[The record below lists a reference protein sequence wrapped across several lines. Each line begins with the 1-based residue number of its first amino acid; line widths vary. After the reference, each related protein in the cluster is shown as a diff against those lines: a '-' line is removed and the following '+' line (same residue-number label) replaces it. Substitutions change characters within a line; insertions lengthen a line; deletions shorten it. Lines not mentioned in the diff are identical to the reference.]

1 MPSVP
6 RDDAMNEK
14 ELMTEWV
21 SSQRA
26 KYKIIDSWHDIPPD
40 EKAILKHHATT
51 PLYHYIREANE
62 RGLLKLSET
71 QGGKSGGLSGAPSQS
86 NPRHPIEGGSTAS
99 ATPSNPPARLD
110 TPFVGPASQGG
121 KGELPTCAQ
130 CHKEF
135 TPRFAGA
142 MLCFDCWKADHP
154 TKRR

>member
-1 MPSVP
+1 
-6 RDDAMNEK
+6 MNEK

-26 KYKIIDSWHDIPPD
+26 KYKIIDSWQDIPPD

-62 RGLLKLSET
+62 RGLLKLSQEN
-71 QGGKSGGLSGAPSQS
+71 QGGTGGRESGGIAPTVGKVATPAEVYPAAANPAPSS
-86 NPRHPIEGGSTAS
+86 NAS
-99 ATPSNPPARLD
+99 
-110 TPFVGPASQGG
+110 V
-121 KGELPTCAQ
+121 GELPACAK
-130 CHKEF
+130 CHKPF

-142 MLCFDCWKADHP
+142 TLCFDCWKADHP

>member
-1 MPSVP
+1 
-6 RDDAMNEK
+6 MNEK

-26 KYKIIDSWHDIPPD
+26 KYKIIDSWQDIPPD

-62 RGLLKLSET
+62 RGLLKLSQEN
-71 QGGKSGGLSGAPSQS
+71 QGGTGGRESGGDVTAGGSAETRHTRNRSGTKTAQYDRDVTAAANPAPSS
-86 NPRHPIEGGSTAS
+86 NAS
-99 ATPSNPPARLD
+99 
-110 TPFVGPASQGG
+110 V
-121 KGELPTCAQ
+121 GELPACAK
-130 CHKEF
+130 CHKPF

-142 MLCFDCWKADHP
+142 TLCFDCWKADHP

>member
-26 KYKIIDSWHDIPPD
+26 KYKVIDSWQDIPPD

-62 RGLLKLSET
+62 RGLLKLSQENQGGTGGRESGDVQPHET
-71 QGGKSGGLSGAPSQS
+71 QAAVPEGRNVPSITAANPAPSS
-86 NPRHPIEGGSTAS
+86 NAS
-99 ATPSNPPARLD
+99 
-110 TPFVGPASQGG
+110 V
-121 KGELPTCAQ
+121 GELPACAK
-130 CHKEF
+130 CHKPF

-142 MLCFDCWKADHP
+142 TLCFDCWKAEHP
-154 TKRR
+154 KKRR

>member
-1 MPSVP
+1 
-6 RDDAMNEK
+6 MNEK

-62 RGLLKLSET
+62 RGLLKLSQEN
-71 QGGKSGGLSGAPSQS
+71 QGGTGGRESGGIAPTVGKVATPAEVYPAAANPAPSS
-86 NPRHPIEGGSTAS
+86 NSY
-99 ATPSNPPARLD
+99 ARLD

-121 KGELPTCAQ
+121 KGELPACAVCAK
-130 CHKEF
+130 CHKPF

-142 MLCFDCWKADHP
+142 TLCFDCWKADHP